1 MSTFVMLTQ
10 IAPGS
15 IAAPHSLEVLER
27 HVAERVRAA
36 CPGVTWLQSYALLG
50 PFDYLDVFEAPDVDT
65 AMKVAVLVRT
75 FGFARTEVMAATEW
89 LHFKELIRDLP
100 GQTT

>member
-27 HVAERVRAA
+27 NVAERVSAA
-36 CPGVTWLQSYALLG
+36 CPGVNWLQSYALLG
-50 PFDYLDVFEAPDVDT
+50 AFDYLDVFEAPDVDA

-75 FGFARTEVMAATEW
+75 FGFARTEVIPATEW
-89 LHFKELIRDLP
+89 RHFKDLIRDLP
-100 GQTT
+100 HQST

>member
-15 IAAPHSLEVLER
+15 IAAPHSLEILER

-36 CPGVTWLQSYALLG
+36 CPDVTWLASYALLG
-50 PFDYLDVFEAPDVDT
+50 AHDYLDIFEAPDLDT
-65 AMKVAVLVRT
+65 AMRVSVLVRT

-89 LHFKELIRDLP
+89 RNFKGLIRDLP
-100 GQTT
+100 GQSP